1 MPVVCACGTVADE
14 GDYECSLCGRD
25 LTSLRSRVQPPRSSN
40 YTTRQTAVIGQQGHI
55 YADPPDSPDSG
66 LQPSTYTWPAP
77 RTESAAGEGTY
88 RGGAVVAIV
97 IGALALA
104 TAGFALGYLLIA
116 GFLPADLA
124 SLWE

>member
-1 MPVVCACGTVADE
+1 V
-14 GDYECSLCGRD
+14 
-25 LTSLRSRVQPPRSSN
+25 
-40 YTTRQTAVIGQQGHI
+40 
-55 YADPPDSPDSG
+55 
-66 LQPSTYTWPAP
+66 
-77 RTESAAGEGTY
+77 EGTY